1 MQDKPTI
8 QIYTPSQKDVKD
20 YGLGESIDVTINGR
34 AVIPILADKIYKSPY
49 SAIRELYVNEVT
61 AVKKALRLN
70 PALNPEIHIS
80 INSNTRELIIKG
92 VDSLGIDTQTF
103 KYILAVMG
111 NSGNNTGCETGY
123 YGLGFYSFVK
133 ISERII
139 INSYSLESGEKWAC
153 IAKSA
158 LKFEK
163 LPEGSY
169 KPLNKTGFE
178 ITLSIKNELDIN
190 TIVQRIRD
198 ISKLSG
204 VKTKLTHDDVN
215 IKLTQ
220 YDNLEHYFKSCYS
233 HFFEGNPNYSIMYK
247 HINNDDFELIIGHKS
262 SNGTKL
268 QESYLI
274 NVPIE
279 LDFNHNVPQICLIN
293 VKNERIF
300 KPSADR
306 ERFSEK
312 DESILIEKINAHN
325 FNVKDKLPIILSIQS
340 WYETKYR
347 YFYENIG
354 EFSLLNYVK
363 DTFGDRDYRGNYK
376 RVYLKDILPTKKP
389 KEFRVSKTF
398 RKKSFK
404 NYELENIFACQIW
417 DVYNYEKFIKVGF
430 IDIDHGKKTRSNN
443 NYNPDKLV
451 KNFKFYNKYNSFDVL
466 PNNALCVLR
475 TDNVRDS
482 NFRHKLQSERIYYV
496 TERADYETIEINDIT
511 DLINQDVILATN
523 KGFMTIGSI
532 LELSKDSK
540 LTINENNQSHNEYRD
555 HEERF
560 MMYFYQYNPNCL
572 IIHFDKSDDSKLL
585 ETYLTFRHGYISTDN
600 IDFNKIQRDIEN
612 KKHDD
617 FIKSIKDK
625 RLLKIIDELGYNAKD
640 DEIRDLIQGIQG
652 DLNK

>member
-1 MQDKPTI
+1 MEKPNI
-8 QIYTPSQKDVKD
+8 PIYTPSQKDVKD

-61 AVKKALRLN
+61 AVKKALRIDAGL
-70 PALNPEIHIS
+70 LPEIHIS
-80 INSNTRELIIKG
+80 INSNNRELIIKG

-111 NSGNNTGCETGY
+111 NSGNNTGLETGY

-139 INSYSLESGEKWAC
+139 INSYSLESKEKWAC

-169 KPLNKTGFE
+169 KPLTKTGFE

-190 TIVQRIRD
+190 TIVQKVKD

-204 VKTKLTHDDVN
+204 VKTILKLDDVN
-215 IKLTQ
+215 INLIQ
-220 YDNLEHYFKSCYS
+220 YDNLEHYFKTIYKD
-233 HFFEGNPNYSIMYK
+233 FFDGNCNYSIMYE

-262 SNGTKL
+262 KSGHKL

-279 LDFNHNVPQICLIN
+279 LEFNYNMPQICLIN
-293 VKNERIF
+293 VKNERLF

-306 ERFSEK
+306 ERF
-312 DESILIEKINAHN
+312 DEHDEQTLINKINEHN
-325 FNVKDKLPIILSIQS
+325 FEYRDKLPVINNLNS

-354 EFSLLNYVK
+354 EFSLLSYVK
-363 DTFGDRDYRGNYK
+363 DVFGERDYKGSYK
-376 RVYLKDILPTKKP
+376 RVYLKDILPLKKP
-389 KEFRVSKTF
+389 KEFRISKTL
-398 RKKSFK
+398 RKKSFMD
-404 NYELENIFACQIW
+404 YENINIFACQIW
-417 DVYNYEKFIKVGF
+417 DIYNYDRFIKVGF
-430 IDIDHGKKTRSNN
+430 IDIDDGKKKRNNSSN

-451 KNFKFYNKYNSFDVL
+451 KNFKFYNRYHSFDIL

-482 NFRHKLQSERIYYV
+482 SFRNKLQSDKIYYV
-496 TERADYETIEINDIT
+496 TERADYDTIKID
-511 DLINQDVILATN
+511 DLLDLMNQDIILATN
-523 KGFMTIGSI
+523 KGFLTIKDI
-532 LELSKDSK
+532 IELSTKF
-540 LTINENNQSHNEYRD
+540 NVYENNQSHNQYRD
-555 HEERF
+555 KEERF
-560 MMYFYQYNPNCL
+560 MMYLFNYQSGKL
-572 IIHFDKSDDSKLL
+572 IIHFENNDDSKLL
-585 ETYLTFRHGYISTDN
+585 ETYLIFKKGYISTDN
-600 IDFNKIQRDIEN
+600 INFNDIEREINN
-612 KKHDD
+612 KKHED
-617 FIKSIKDK
+617 FIKEIKDD
-625 RLLKIIDELGYNAKD
+625 RLMKLIDEMSFSSRD
-640 DEIRDLIQGIQG
+640 DEIRKIFLSLQSDL
-652 DLNK
+652 K